1 MILHISCTIY
11 QFSFVLFLLQ
21 ISVCAISYVFP
32 TMLRHF
38 LELMWLWL
46 LRMQMQ
52 PLIFLLLL
60 MPIKAFNEM
69 SKLSTAGKD
78 VEAVKLGT
86 AIDSSSFT
94 QCLGLFGDLSI
105 VRNLWSGSNWNPA
118 HLGGV
123 CCWVV
128 AHPARIVTVRASIAP
143 NPRALNVVKHITCIY
158 HHRHLHRYNH
168 RHHHHHHWCHHPSPQ
183 RRCQ

>member
-1 MILHISCTIY
+1 MILHISCTIH

-21 ISVCAISYVFP
+21 ISVCAISYVFSNYAQTLP
-32 TMLRHF
+32 W
-38 LELMWLWL
+38 LMWLWL
-46 LRMQMQ
+46 LNVEGANA
-52 PLIFLLLL
+52 
-60 MPIKAFNEM
+60 AF
-69 SKLSTAGKD
+69 D
-78 VEAVKLGT
+78 VLVVIDANKNCQQDVNAVKLGT
-86 AIDSSSFT
+86 AVDGSSIT
-94 QCLGLFGDLSI
+94 QCLGLFGNLSI

-158 HHRHLHRYNH
+158 HHHHRHHHRYNH
-168 RHHHHHHWCHHPSPQ
+168 RQHHHHHCCHHPSPQ